1 MWLGLLVLGLHKSAA
16 TCEKLQS
23 GFLQNSISSSFSDH
37 KTRVLLYCEIPKIES
52 IALSSLGW
60 PLRQLP
66 LFSKCGCTFAEIWKP
81 SKFCH
86 EMQSRSPLEFR
97 SLLIPPLEA
106 SLWMMIFQVSSI
118 HPSTNIK
125 TTCGASPTTAS
136 VMQWNFHKVHRGK
149 RIIS

>member
-1 MWLGLLVLGLHKSAA
+1 MCVCGWDFWFWVFLNLRLHVK
-16 TCEKLQS
+16 
-23 GFLQNSISSSFSDH
+23 NSKVVSYRIQFQ
-37 KTRVLLYCEIPKIES
+37 VVFLLYCEIPKIES

-106 SLWMMIFQVSSI
+106 SLWMTIFQVSSI